1 MFEEGADTLVE
12 LDSVGGVFAHAD
24 GIEPV
29 LALDVVAFLFAVGE
43 GRGCPGEFDV
53 VVGVVVEGEGTEEG
67 AVSVVFEAVEIDV
80 EFECLVEGA
89 EGGGAGVGDE
99 AVGIAS
105 PDGEKAELKAVA
117 DAVAEETLEVG
128 VG

>member
-1 MFEEGADTLVE
+1 MVE
-12 LDSVGGVFAHAD
+12 LDSVGGVFAHTD

-29 LALDVVAFLFAVGE
+29 LALDIVTFLFAVGE
-43 GRGCPGEFDV
+43 GRGCPGKFDV

-89 EGGGAGVGDE
+89 EGSGAGVGDE

-105 PDGEKAELKAVA
+105 PDGEKAELRAVV